1 MMVKCAIALR
11 HVERL
16 FKEKDSW
23 ETREI
28 LDRLITDIS
37 PRYVPTQTQLHRVML
52 KGHSNVRGDKRNLA
66 LWMKKV
72 QKEKLVEV
80 TE

>member
-1 MMVKCAIALR
+1 MVRCVIALR

-52 KGHSNVRGDKRNLA
+52 KGHSNVRGKQYLA

>member
-11 HVERL
+11 YVERL
-16 FKEKDSW
+16 FEEKDSW
-23 ETREI
+23 ETKEI
-28 LDRLITDIS
+28 LDRLIAGINS
-37 PRYVPTQTQLHRVML
+37 RYVPTQTQLHRVML
-52 KGHSNVRGDKRNLA
+52 KGHRNTSKGTHSLA
-66 LWMKKV
+66 LWVKKV